1 MKRKNVSIKSRFL
14 AGGLPASSWI
24 NEILRQII
32 MVKNAIYKEDN
43 ETAISLYK
51 DIRYAYY
58 EENDNAVSRL
68 RTGRPRRT
76 DEPSTTM
83 LKEVRTRIGEI
94 EPMIIE
100 IEELN
105 PHNIILKSVENV
117 EKFLEK
123 MDTDEMNEQPLL
135 HSVIFD
141 LPGIL
146 GNYEFADKS
155 RGWKLGY
162 QAEVEAD
169 LQKAILLISKG
180 ADPNIRDQYGRT
192 PLHYAAM
199 SDANEINVRK
209 INLLLENGADKYIK
223 DDEGKTSLD
232 YERERRSN
240 NGKELKFPIREFALR
255 NLIIQPDI
263 RTFVLNNGT
272 DEEIKKMDGKSE
284 ISYSL
289 KEDLERRAAILNRET
304 KINKIKNDAIIRD
317 ILNRQKLF
325 LR

>member
-1 MKRKNVSIKSRFL
+1 MNGNQINYT
-14 AGGLPASSWI
+14 SSNPNPWMDK
-24 NEILRQII
+24 ILEDII
-32 MVKNAIYKEDN
+32 MAEKAIYEEDN

-51 DIRYAYY
+51 DIRYVYY

-68 RTGRPRRT
+68 RTGRPLRSGG
-76 DEPSTTM
+76 PSIKM
-83 LKEVRTRIGEI
+83 LKAVKTRIGEI

-135 HSVIFD
+135 HPVIFD

-146 GNYEFADKS
+146 GNYEFATKS
-155 RGWKLGY
+155 RGWILGY
-162 QAEVEAD
+162 QAEVEAN

-180 ADPNIRDQYGRT
+180 ADPNIRNQYGRT

-223 DDEGKTSLD
+223 DDEGKTPLD

-240 NGKELKFPIREFALR
+240 IGKELKFPIREFALR

-272 DEEIKKMDGKSE
+272 NEEIKKMDGKSE
-284 ISYSL
+284 ISPSL
-289 KEDLERRAAILNRET
+289 KEDLERRHAILNSET
-304 KINKIKNDAIIRD
+304 KINKIKSDAIVRD

-325 LR
+325 YGIR

>member
-1 MKRKNVSIKSRFL
+1 MKHKNVSMN
-14 AGGLPASSWI
+14 PNPWMD
-24 NEILRQII
+24 EILGEII
-32 MVKNAIYKEDN
+32 MVENAIYKEDN
-43 ETAISLYK
+43 ETAISLYQ
-51 DIRYAYY
+51 DIRNSYYA
-58 EENDNAVSRL
+58 ENDNANCRL
-68 RTGRPRRT
+68 RSGRPRKT

-83 LKEVRTRIGEI
+83 LKEVKTRIGEI

-123 MDTDEMNEQPLL
+123 MDTYEINEQTLL

-146 GNYEFADKS
+146 GNYEFATKS

-192 PLHYAAM
+192 PLHYASK
-199 SDANEINVRK
+199 SDANEINVQK
-209 INLLLENGADKYIK
+209 INLLLENGSDKYIK
-223 DDEGKTSLD
+223 DDEGKTPLD
-232 YERERRSN
+232 YESERWPIK
-240 NGKELKFPIREFALR
+240 GKKLKFPIREFALR

-284 ISYSL
+284 ISSSL

-325 LR
+325 

>member
-1 MKRKNVSIKSRFL
+1 MKSKNVSIKSRFL
-14 AGGLPASSWI
+14 ARGLPASSWI

-83 LKEVRTRIGEI
+83 LKEVKTRIGEI

-105 PHNIILKSVENV
+105 PHNITLKSVENV

-123 MDTDEMNEQPLL
+123 MDTYEINEQTLL

-146 GNYEFADKS
+146 GNYEFATKS

-192 PLHYAAM
+192 PLHYASK
-199 SDANEINVRK
+199 SDANEINVQK
-209 INLLLENGADKYIK
+209 INLLLENGSDKYIK
-223 DDEGKTSLD
+223 DDEGKTPLD
-232 YERERRSN
+232 YESERWPIK
-240 NGKELKFPIREFALR
+240 GKKLKFPIREFALR

-284 ISYSL
+284 ISSSL

-325 LR
+325 